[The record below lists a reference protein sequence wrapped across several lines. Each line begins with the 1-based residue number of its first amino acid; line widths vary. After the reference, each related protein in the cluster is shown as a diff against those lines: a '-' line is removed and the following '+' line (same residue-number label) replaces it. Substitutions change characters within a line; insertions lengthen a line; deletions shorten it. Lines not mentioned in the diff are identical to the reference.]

1 MGNRLICIES
11 AGRNRHDQNDRQN
24 ELPIKQQSCN
34 NNNNNANDNRERE
47 KGPWGE
53 WAMGGNSWKH

>member
-47 KGPWGE
+47 GT
-53 WAMGGNSWKH
+53 MGGMGNGG